1 MAVEDLTDSFPS
13 NTQDGEIPSEDL
25 AIEEPNKG
33 EKDLG
38 AHDTE
43 AQDEEAR
50 DVEAQDTEAQ
60 LQGKEEI
67 FDDGLP

>member
-25 AIEEPNKG
+25 AIEEPN
-33 EKDLG
+33 
-38 AHDTE
+38 TE

-50 DVEAQDTEAQ
+50 DVEAQDTEAR
-60 LQGKEEI
+60 LQGKEDI